1 MCRKVH
7 LNFWIFKYMRLTL
20 KSPRD
25 PVNLAKK
32 KHFLIEIIKSDSC
45 VQPSCRYQRWQWCQQ
60 ATPSRC
66 RLRLFLWRQ
75 PSMWP
80 FGKKAKSCRSLSDL
94 LFSLFLV
101 HVFILAFAP
110 FLSFP
115 WLFIFVEIVIPFLVS
130 VFFFLSAC
138 PSISFNPPLFSR
150 FHVFSPTLL
159 LFVPFSYTVSFF
171 VSPPFWLNLMTQFK
185 LCFLCICCILCFIV

>member
-110 FLSFP
+110 FFSFP

-138 PSISFNPPLFSR
+138 PSISFNPPLFSH
-150 FHVFSPTLL
+150 FHVFSPHSCFLSPFLTLFLFSCLL
-159 LFVPFSYTVSFF
+159 LSD
-171 VSPPFWLNLMTQFK
+171 L
-185 LCFLCICCILCFIV
+185 I